1 MIYWKQKGDE
11 IVTRSERYAIDAAK
25 EIVIAKMSNS
35 SLVANKENGENV
47 AEFFESIYKKI
58 VELAKP
64 MD

>member
-1 MIYWKQKGDE
+1 M
-11 IVTRSERYAIDAAK
+11 TRSERYAIDAAK

-47 AEFFESIYKKI
+47 AEFFESIYKKM